1 MTTTVKAVVTK
12 IVVVGLLAGVTGIIG
27 VTHAG
32 QGIDSPNAKEV
43 QAVSQIEPGSPAA
56 VGLPVTVTNAPAE
69 PVPVNGAV
77 RVDNLLAVPTPT
89 QQKVMQGFAVAGD
102 VVELVD
108 TNVHAFEVSGHYA
121 ITSAAFS
128 FVPSSSA
135 TRSVTLRLL
144 VHDCQGSI
152 VSTGVDVVVPSFH
165 TVQLTYPVPIV
176 FPLSPGADPW
186 CLRVEQPSTPSKDGT
201 VGATITGYLLD

>member
-1 MTTTVKAVVTK
+1 MTTAVKAAVTK
-12 IVVVGLLAGVTGIIG
+12 IVVVGLLAGATGVIG

-32 QGIDSPNAKEV
+32 QGIDTPNAKEV

-77 RVDNLLAVPTPT
+77 RVDNLLAAPTR
-89 QQKVMQGFAVAGD
+89 QKVMQGSAYLAD
-102 VVELVD
+102 VELVD
-108 TNVHAFEVSGHYA
+108 TNGFVSELSGHYA
-121 ITSAAFS
+121 ISSAAFS
-128 FVPSSSA
+128 FLPASSA
-135 TRSVTLRLL
+135 TRYVTVRL
-144 VHDCQGSI
+144 VVDDCQGSI
-152 VSTGVDVVVPSFH
+152 VSTGFNVVVPSFH

-176 FPLSPGADPW
+176 FPLTPEADPW
-186 CLRVEQPSTPSKDGT
+186 CLRAQLVDPVNGRGT